1 MTRSLYWADG
11 YVQKLHTAQEAIAM
25 IRPGKRV
32 FIGSATGEP
41 QELVRALSAATMR
54 LSGLEVVRLMSL
66 ETTSLSEIAD
76 KTLDHSLNIRTI
88 YLGSADT
95 EAIARYMRFIT
106 PMNMSEIP
114 GLFLTRK
121 LPIHVA
127 LIQVTPPDDFGWM
140 SLGVSVD
147 VTLAAAQSADL
158 VIAQVNPRMPRTMG
172 QSFIHVNNVH
182 VLVEHEEPLLT
193 AELRKRSGAAEWIGK
208 HIARFVE
215 DGSTL
220 QIGLDAASQ
229 ATVKGLAD
237 KNDLG
242 FHSQYITDDVMHLYA
257 KGVITN
263 RKKGLN
269 EGKLVASCAIGSENL
284 YEFLHDNPGVD
295 FRPSDYIN
303 DPFIIGQHNRMI
315 SMNVAHTI
323 DLTGQ
328 VAAEASKHTFFAGV
342 SGIPD
347 FVRGAKRSKG
357 GKSILMLYSAS
368 KDGKRS
374 RIVPSLDSTAV
385 VVPRGD
391 VHYVVT
397 EYGAVNLFGKSLQE
411 RVLALI
417 GIAHP
422 DHRDWLFNA
431 AKEARLIGGERHLG
445 EATKGIYPIH
455 LEETIVRDGEE
466 ITIRPSKP
474 VDERRIQEH
483 YYNLNKK
490 DVQLRF
496 FHDKNSFD
504 RSDVETRSQI
514 DYIKDLTLVAIV
526 GEFGFGKVIGVGE
539 YLLLIESNIAEV
551 AFSISTAY
559 QGKGLG
565 KLFLRKL
572 ARAAR
577 ENGISGLVAYT
588 APQNKAMVALFKTLP
603 YKVKTTFDG
612 ESLMLKCRFDEMA
625 DPVGA

>member
-1 MTRSLYWADG
+1 MTRSIYWTDN
-11 YVQKLHTAQEAIAM
+11 YVERQRTAKAAIAM
-25 IRPGKRV
+25 IQPGQRV
-32 FIGSATGEP
+32 YIGSACGEP
-41 QELVRALSAATMR
+41 QALVRALSDAAIQI
-54 LSGLEVVRLMSL
+54 SGLEIVRLMSR

-76 KTLDHSLNIRTI
+76 KTRDNSLTIRTI

-95 EAIARYMRFIT
+95 AGISRYMRFIT
-106 PMNMSEIP
+106 PMNMSEVP
-114 GLFLTRK
+114 GLFLSRK
-121 LPIHVA
+121 MPIHVA
-127 LIQVTPPDDFGWM
+127 LVQVSPPDDFGWM

-147 VTLAAAQSADL
+147 ITLAAAQSADL

-182 VLVEHEEPLLT
+182 VIVTHEEPILSISPR
-193 AELRKRSGAAEWIGK
+193 EQSGAAEWIGK
-208 HIARFVE
+208 HISRFIE

-229 ATVKGLAD
+229 ATVKTLAD

-257 KGVITN
+257 SGVITN
-263 RKKGLN
+263 RRKGLN
-269 EGKLVASCAIGSENL
+269 EGKLVASCAIGSQNL

-295 FRPSDYIN
+295 FRPSNYVN
-303 DPFIIGQHNRMI
+303 DPFIIAQHNRMI

-328 VAAEASKHTFFAGV
+328 VAAEASEHTFFAGV

-357 GKSILMLYSAS
+357 GKSIIMLYSS
-368 KDGKRS
+368 SRDGKQS
-374 RIVPSLDSTAV
+374 NIVPVLNGPAV

-391 VHYVVT
+391 VHYVAT

-411 RVLALI
+411 RVLAMI

-422 DHRDWLFNA
+422 DHRDRLFDA
-431 AKEARLIGGERHLG
+431 AKEARLIGSERSLG

-455 LEETIVRDGEE
+455 LEETILRDGEE

-483 YYNLNKK
+483 YYTLDKK

-496 FHDKNSFD
+496 FHEKISFD

-514 DYIKDLTLVAIV
+514 DYIKDLTLVALV
-526 GEFGFGKVIGVGE
+526 GEFGFGKVVGLGE
-539 YLLLIESNIAEV
+539 YLLLMKSNVAEV
-551 AFSISTAY
+551 AFSISKDY

-565 KLFLRKL
+565 KLFIRKL

-588 APQNKAMVALFKTLP
+588 SPSNRAMIALFKTLP
-603 YKVKTTFDG
+603 YKVKTSFDG
-612 ESLMLKCRFDEMA
+612 DSLMLKCRFDELA
-625 DPVGA
+625 ETPQ

>member
-1 MTRSLYWADG
+1 MTRSLYWADS
-11 YVQKLHTAQEAIAM
+11 YVEKQRTAEAAIAM

-32 FIGSATGEP
+32 FIGSASGEP
-41 QELVRALSAATMR
+41 QALVQALSAAAVR
-54 LSGLEVVRLMSL
+54 ISGLEVVRLMSR
-66 ETTSLSEIAD
+66 ETISLSEIAD
-76 KTLDHSLNIRTI
+76 KTRDHSLNIRTI
-88 YLGSADT
+88 YLGSAST
-95 EAIARYMRFIT
+95 EGIARYMRFIT
-106 PMNMSEIP
+106 PINMSEVP
-114 GLFLTRK
+114 GLFLSRN

-127 LIQVTPPDDFGWM
+127 LIQVSPPDDFGWM

-158 VIAQVNPRMPRTMG
+158 VIAQVNPMMPRTMG

-182 VLVEHEEPLLT
+182 VLVEHEEPILT
-193 AELRKRSGAAEWIGK
+193 IDLRNHSGAADWIGK
-208 HIARFVE
+208 HIARLVD

-220 QIGLDAASQ
+220 QMGLDAASQ
-229 ATVKGLAD
+229 ATVKALAD

-257 KGVITN
+257 AGVINN

-269 EGKLVASCAIGSENL
+269 DGKLVASCAIGSQNL

-295 FRPSDYIN
+295 FRPSDYVS
-303 DPFIIGQHNRMI
+303 DPFIISQHNRMI
-315 SMNVAHTI
+315 SMNVAYTI

-328 VAAEASKHTFFAGV
+328 VAAEASEHTFFAGV
-342 SGIPD
+342 SSIPD

-357 GKSILMLYSAS
+357 GKSILMLYSTS
-368 KDGKRS
+368 RDGKRS
-374 RIVPSLDSTAV
+374 NIAPDLGGAAV

-391 VHYVVT
+391 VQYVVT

-422 DHRDWLFNA
+422 DHRDRLFDA
-431 AKEARLIGGERHLG
+431 AKEARLIGNERHLG

-483 YYNLNKK
+483 YYNLDKK

-496 FHDKNSFD
+496 FHDKLSFD
-504 RSDVETRSQI
+504 RCDVETCSQI
-514 DYIKDLTLVAIV
+514 DYIKDLTLVALV
-526 GEFGFGKVIGVGE
+526 GEFGFGKVVGVGE
-539 YLLLIESNIAEV
+539 YLLLMEYNLAEV
-551 AFSISTAY
+551 AFSISKEY
-559 QGKGLG
+559 QGKGMG
-565 KLFLRKL
+565 ALFIRKL

-588 APQNKAMVALFKTLP
+588 SPQNKAMIGLFKTLP
-603 YKVKTTFDG
+603 YKVKTSFDG
-612 ESLMLKCRFDEMA
+612 DSIMLKCRFDELA
-625 DPVGA
+625 ETPQ

>member
-1 MTRSLYWADG
+1 MKRSIYWADG
-11 YVQKLHTAQEAIAM
+11 YVEKLRTSDEAIAM

-32 FIGSATGEP
+32 FIGSACGEP
-41 QELVRALSAATMR
+41 QELVRSLSQAAVR
-54 LSGLEVVRLMSL
+54 ISGLEIVRLMSR

-76 KTLDHSLNIRTI
+76 KTKDHSLNIRTI

-95 EAIARYMRFIT
+95 EKIARYMRFIT
-106 PMNMSEIP
+106 PMNMSDVP
-114 GLFLTRK
+114 GLFLSRK
-121 LPIHVA
+121 MPIHVA
-127 LIQVTPPDDFGWM
+127 LVQVAPPDDFGWM
-140 SLGVSVD
+140 SLGISVD

-158 VIAQVNPRMPRTMG
+158 VIAQVNPKMPRTMG

-182 VLVEHEEPLLT
+182 AIVEHEEEIVSIAPRGQSET
-193 AELRKRSGAAEWIGK
+193 AEQIGK
-208 HIARFVE
+208 HIARFIE

-229 ATVKGLAD
+229 ATVKTLAE

-257 KGVITN
+257 SGVITN

-269 EGKLVASCAIGSENL
+269 DGKLVASCAIGSQNL
-284 YEFLHDNPGVD
+284 YEFLNDNPGVD
-295 FRPSDYIN
+295 FRPSNYVN
-303 DPFIIGQHNRMI
+303 DPYIIGLHKRMV
-315 SMNVAHTI
+315 SMNVAHTV

-328 VAAEASKHTFFAGV
+328 VAAEASEHTFFAGV

-347 FVRGAKRSKG
+347 FVRGAKRSSG
-357 GKSILMLYSAS
+357 GKSIIMLYSAS

-374 RIVPSLDSTAV
+374 NIVPVLNDAAI

-397 EYGAVNLFGKSLQE
+397 EYGVVNLFGKSLQE
-411 RVLALI
+411 RVLAMI

-422 DHRDWLFNA
+422 DHRDQLFDA
-431 AKEARLIGGERHLG
+431 AKEARLIGGERRLG
-445 EATKGIYPIH
+445 EATKGIYPLH
-455 LEETIVRDGEE
+455 LEEIVERNGEE

-483 YYNLNKK
+483 YYTLDRK

-496 FHDKNSFD
+496 FHDKISFD
-504 RSDVETRSQI
+504 RTDVETRSQI
-514 DYIKDLTLVAIV
+514 DYIKDLTLVAVV
-526 GEFGFGKVIGVGE
+526 GEFGFGKVVGVGE

-551 AFSISTAY
+551 AFSVSKEY
-559 QGKGLG
+559 QGMGLG
-565 KLFLRKL
+565 KLFIRKL

-588 APQNKAMVALFKTLP
+588 NPQNKGMIKLFKTLP
-603 YKVKTTFDG
+603 YKVKTSFDG
-612 ESLMLKCRFDEMA
+612 ESLMLKCRFDELA
-625 DPVGA
+625 DGKQ

>member
-1 MTRSLYWADG
+1 MQRSLYWADS
-11 YVQKLHTAQEAIAM
+11 YVEKRRTAAEAIAM
-25 IRPGKRV
+25 IRPGQRV
-32 FIGSATGEP
+32 FIGSASGEP
-41 QELVRALSAATMR
+41 QALVRALSTATMK
-54 LSGLEVVRLMSL
+54 LSGLEIVRLMSR

-76 KTLDHSLNIRTI
+76 KTHDHSLNIRTI
-88 YLGSADT
+88 YLGSADS
-95 EAIARYMRFIT
+95 EGIARYMRFIT
-106 PMNMSEIP
+106 PMNMSEVP
-114 GLFLTRK
+114 GLFLSRK
-121 LPIHVA
+121 MPIHVA
-127 LIQVTPPDDFGWM
+127 LIQVSPPDDFGWM

-147 VTLAAAQSADL
+147 ITMAAAQSADL
-158 VIAQVNPRMPRTMG
+158 VIAQVNPKMPRTMG
-172 QSFIHVNNVH
+172 QSFIHVNRIH
-182 VLVEHEEPLLT
+182 IFVEHEEPLLSVN
-193 AELRKRSGAAEWIGK
+193 LRQRSGAAEWIGK
-208 HIARFVE
+208 HIARFIE

-220 QIGLDAASQ
+220 QLGLDAASQ
-229 ATVKGLAD
+229 ATVNGLAD

-269 EGKLVASCAIGSENL
+269 EGKLVASCAIGSPNL

-295 FRPSDYIN
+295 FRPSDYVN
-303 DPFIIGQHNRMI
+303 DPFIISQHHRMV
-315 SMNVAHTI
+315 SMNVAHSI

-328 VAAEASKHTFFAGV
+328 VAAEASEHTFFAGV

-347 FVRGAKRSKG
+347 FVRGAKRSRG
-357 GKSILMLYSAS
+357 GKSIIMLYAAS
-368 KDGKRS
+368 RDGKRS
-374 RIVPSLDSTAV
+374 HIVPSMGNTAV

-422 DHRDWLFNA
+422 NHRDWLFSA
-431 AKEARLIGGERHLG
+431 AKEARLIGGDRHLG

-455 LEETIVRDGEE
+455 LEETIARDGEE

-483 YYNLNKK
+483 YYTLDKE

-496 FHDKNSFD
+496 FHEKLSFD
-504 RSDVETRSQI
+504 RSDLETRSQI
-514 DYIKDLTLVAIV
+514 DYIKDLTLVAVV
-526 GEFGFGKVIGVGE
+526 GEFGFGRVVGVGE
-539 YLLLIESNIAEV
+539 YLLLLESNVAEV
-551 AFSISTAY
+551 AFSISKDY

-588 APQNKAMVALFKTLP
+588 SPKNKAMINLFKTLP
-603 YKVKTTFDG
+603 YKVRTSFDG

-625 DPVGA
+625 EPGQS